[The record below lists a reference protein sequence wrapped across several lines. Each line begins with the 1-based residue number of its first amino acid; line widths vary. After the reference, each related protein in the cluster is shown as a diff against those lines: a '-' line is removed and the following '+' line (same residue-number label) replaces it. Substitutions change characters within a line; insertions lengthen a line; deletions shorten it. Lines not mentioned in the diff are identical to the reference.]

1 MADKSARKRSASRRT
16 NTSGP
21 HGVSRITGL
30 TIDSYNLAIPDPD
43 GEGFLGDRASQ
54 TAFRQV
60 LDTVRKV
67 HATGKDPFGRAR
79 SDELSKKDIDLV
91 LVGGDADASHVTHL
105 AVEEFSR
112 RLVHV
117 VQCFRAQPS
126 WQDVKR
132 IVLGGGLPESQFGQL
147 AIRRAQRML
156 RSARSGVELH
166 VISHDPD
173 EAGLIGWTQLLPAR
187 FRRFDAFLAVDVG
200 GTNIRCGIVEPRRD
214 ASDDGAKAR
223 VIESMQ
229 WRHAEDDPERG
240 EAIARLSAMLNGLS
254 AFSRTLG
261 LRLAPFVG
269 IACPGLIEADGSIP
283 QGAQNL
289 PGDWEAPFHLP
300 DELARRLDRVA
311 GRAITVAMHND
322 AVVQGLSE
330 RPRMR
335 NAERWGVLTIGTG
348 LGNASF
354 TNLGG

>member
-1 MADKSARKRSASRRT
+1 MADKSARKRPASRRS

-132 IVLGGGLPESQFGQL
+132 IVLGGGLPKSQFGQL